1 MKRLSDMANHL
12 RTKIQPTNIL
22 LCLIY
27 VGLLCVLYLDLYVW
41 RPN

>member
-1 MKRLSDMANHL
+1 MKRLSDMAKRISIH
-12 RTKIQPTNIL
+12 IQPTNIL

-27 VGLLCVLYLDLYVW
+27 VALLLTLYLDLYVW

>member
-1 MKRLSDMANHL
+1 MKRLSDMAKRISIH
-12 RTKIQPTNIL
+12 IQPTNIL

-27 VGLLCVLYLDLYVW
+27 VGLLCVLYLDLMVW

>member
-1 MKRLSDMANHL
+1 MNKQL
-12 RTKIQPTNIL
+12 TNIL

-27 VGLLCVLYLDLYVW
+27 VGLLCVLYLDMYVW

>member
-1 MKRLSDMANHL
+1 MERLSDMAKRIRIH
-12 RTKIQPTNIL
+12 IQPTNIL

-27 VGLLCVLYLDLYVW
+27 VALMLTLYLDLYVW